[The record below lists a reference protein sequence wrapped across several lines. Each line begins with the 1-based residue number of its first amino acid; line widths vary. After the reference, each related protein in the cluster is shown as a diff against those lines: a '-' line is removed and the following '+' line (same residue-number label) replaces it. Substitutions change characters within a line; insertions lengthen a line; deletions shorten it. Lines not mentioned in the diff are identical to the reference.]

1 MKKWRKIVGKLE
13 GERTA
18 ILIEDNGLLHK
29 LTYPLASYGGV
40 PESDWRLNGIP
51 SEKYRYL
58 YFNEKR

>member
-1 MKKWRKIVGKLE
+1 MTLSLKETRRGANSHMFELE
-13 GERTA
+13 ERVF
-18 ILIEDNGLLHK
+18 
-29 LTYPLASYGGV
+29 GGA